1 MASLLNIYNKCTKL
15 PLGKG
20 VFSRM
25 VCFKAPYFSSIRPR
39 FEELKPGYCR
49 ISMKKRRAVTNHLK
63 SVHAIAMC
71 NLAELS
77 AGTMVE
83 ASLPNNMR
91 WIPKGMT
98 VAYKKI
104 ARTDLTASCEIP
116 LDRLDVPG
124 DCPVEVIVK
133 DMNNQIVFTAEI
145 AMYLSSKK

>member
-1 MASLLNIYNKCTKL
+1 MGSVLTIYNNCTKF
-15 PLGKG
+15 PLGKRL
-20 VFSRM
+20 FSRL

-49 ISMKKRRAVTNHLK
+49 IRIKKRRAVTNHLK

-71 NLAELS
+71 NLAEL
-77 AGTMVE
+77 AGGTMVE
-83 ASLPNNMR
+83 ASLPKHMR
-91 WIPKGMT
+91 WIPRGMS

-124 DCPVEVIVK
+124 DCPVEVTVK
-133 DMNNQIVFTAEI
+133 DMNDQIVFTAEI
-145 AMYLSSKK
+145 AMYLSLKK

>member
-1 MASLLNIYNKCTKL
+1 MTSVLNIYNKCTKL

-20 VFSRM
+20 LFSRM
-25 VCFKAPYFSSIRPR
+25 VCFKAPYFRSIRPR
-39 FEELKPGYCR
+39 FEALKPGYCR
-49 ISMKKRRAVTNHLK
+49 IGMKKRRAVTNHLK

-71 NLAELS
+71 NLAELA

-83 ASLPNNMR
+83 ASLPKTMR
-91 WIPKGMT
+91 WIPRGMS

-104 ARTDLTASCEIP
+104 ARTDLVAFCEIP

-133 DMNNQIVFTAEI
+133 DMNDQIVFTAEI